1 MLDENIFEIG
11 IIRKEMIFVC
21 LFVCL
26 GFFPFRGMFGRF
38 SNLSLTFASCWVPAE
53 CSVTAL
59 QYGGGGSK
67 IIGSFD

>member
-1 MLDENIFEIG
+1 MLDENIFEIE
-11 IIRKEMIFVC
+11 IIRKEIIFVC
-21 LFVCL
+21 LFVW
-26 GFFPFRGMFGRF
+26 GFFPFQGMVGRF
-38 SNLSLTFASCWVPAE
+38 LNLSLTFASCWVPAE